1 MKISPKNWSLSE
13 LSEDYGIDYFV
24 QVFDK
29 DTDEATNISFI
40 IQLKGTE
47 KYKKH
52 GNHVKFQIRTD
63 YLKYYY
69 NKVDKPVFL
78 VVVDVINE
86 EYCCLFIQK
95 YINEELNIKR
105 SNWKSQETVT
115 VDIPIKNTFSNP
127 KIIEQVAE
135 KGSTYCNLLIYGI
148 PTQEL
153 MWKVKNI
160 TNDPIK
166 KSEDLKN
173 KYSEIYS
180 AQTRVGFEFI
190 QNQNDSINAKK
201 SFQSI
206 YNKTKDDKDNIIHH
220 LNSIAALISFC
231 NLENKKQL
239 FHFIN
244 EGLELSIENNITY
257 FEYYFNC
264 LKLESQ
270 SLILQNELQKN
281 LLIQKISE
289 NNNSSNKIKEYLKKK
304 IYIENN
310 QLYTF
315 YGNFILYLIKIMDN
329 KELYMFLELMR
340 MLLGVLI
347 NHVYITYNFTTK
359 DVLNLMLYRI
369 EQLIAIFSKII
380 DVSTD
385 FSHYKYEFY
394 KYKILYH
401 YLKQDCY
408 PTKLLEEY
416 EELAKQYNVKYHI
429 NLIKSLKEQ
438 ISMPVPNKDFSDIT
452 YNDLLELYEKL
463 LLIEGIDLKNNN
475 DETINLKQAIK
486 DLNPKRILDNCIHL
500 ELYYVPNEIPSK
512 LRLYSEGL
520 KILYCKYGKI
530 KSNCN
535 LDKAFA
541 SFNNEFCSNCKYKT
555 TQDIEWNLEK
565 KSYVKSNEFKK
576 ILKDKYYYDYQKGEY

>member
-24 QVFDK
+24 QVFDM

-52 GNHVKFQIRTD
+52 GNHVKFRIRTD

-105 SNWKSQETVT
+105 PNWKSQETVT

-135 KGSTYCNLLIYGI
+135 KGSSYCNLLIYGI

-206 YNKTKDDKDNIIHH
+206 YNKTKDDK
-220 LNSIAALISFC
+220 
-231 NLENKKQL
+231 
-239 FHFIN
+239 
-244 EGLELSIENNITY
+244 
-257 FEYYFNC
+257 
-264 LKLESQ
+264 
-270 SLILQNELQKN
+270 
-281 LLIQKISE
+281 
-289 NNNSSNKIKEYLKKK
+289 
-304 IYIENN
+304 
-310 QLYTF
+310 
-315 YGNFILYLIKIMDN
+315 
-329 KELYMFLELMR
+329 
-340 MLLGVLI
+340 V
-347 NHVYITYNFTTK
+347 
-359 DVLNLMLYRI
+359 
-369 EQLIAIFSKII
+369 
-380 DVSTD
+380 
-385 FSHYKYEFY
+385 
-394 KYKILYH
+394 
-401 YLKQDCY
+401 
-408 PTKLLEEY
+408 
-416 EELAKQYNVKYHI
+416 
-429 NLIKSLKEQ
+429 
-438 ISMPVPNKDFSDIT
+438 
-452 YNDLLELYEKL
+452 
-463 LLIEGIDLKNNN
+463 
-475 DETINLKQAIK
+475 
-486 DLNPKRILDNCIHL
+486 
-500 ELYYVPNEIPSK
+500 
-512 LRLYSEGL
+512 
-520 KILYCKYGKI
+520 
-530 KSNCN
+530 
-535 LDKAFA
+535 
-541 SFNNEFCSNCKYKT
+541 
-555 TQDIEWNLEK
+555 
-565 KSYVKSNEFKK
+565 
-576 ILKDKYYYDYQKGEY
+576 